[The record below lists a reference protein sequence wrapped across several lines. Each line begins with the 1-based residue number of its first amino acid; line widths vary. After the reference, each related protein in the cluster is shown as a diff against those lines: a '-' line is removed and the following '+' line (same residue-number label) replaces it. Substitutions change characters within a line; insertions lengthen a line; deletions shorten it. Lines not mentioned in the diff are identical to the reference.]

1 MKVYQRL
8 WVGVSGPLIIVGL
21 IIGFILAPFPV
32 SVLFVMFGAF
42 SADLTACLWQ
52 CEETHRPPRAR
63 RSHVIARNAMVVGS
77 AVGAYVGYSILW
89 APGGLLLLILVLASS
104 PCAVSAYGRWLHS
117 VPAPSSVQ
125 LDIVVRALSYASHEY
140 LSFQPSLGVAAL
152 TDEELCQSWQS
163 SYTALQ
169 HQFTASQ
176 RAKTVA
182 ERQACLDELERRH
195 PRGFA
200 SWLASG
206 ARAPG
211 NPRPYL
217 TRGRADQPAIDWDNL
232 TRGQDW

>member
-21 IIGFILAPFPV
+21 VVGFILAPFPV
-32 SVLFVMFGAF
+32 TVLFVMFGAV
-42 SADLTACLWQ
+42 SADVTVCLWQ
-52 CEETHRPPRAR
+52 SEDADRHPRAR
-63 RSHVIARNAMVVGS
+63 WHVIVRNAVVVGA

-89 APGGLLLLILVLASS
+89 GPGGLILLILVLASS
-104 PCAVSAYGRWLHS
+104 PCAVHAYGRWLDS
-117 VPAPSSVQ
+117 VPAPSSAQ
-125 LDIVVRALSYASHEY
+125 LDIMARALSYASPEY
-140 LSFQPSLGVAAL
+140 LTFQPSLGVAAF
-152 TDEELCQSWQS
+152 TDEELCQSWQA

-169 HQFTASQ
+169 DQSTAPQ
-176 RAKTVA
+176 MATTVA
-182 ERQACLDELERRH
+182 ERQAYLDELERRH

-211 NPRPYL
+211 NPLPYL
-217 TRGRADQPAIDWDNL
+217 TRGRADQPAIDWDTL